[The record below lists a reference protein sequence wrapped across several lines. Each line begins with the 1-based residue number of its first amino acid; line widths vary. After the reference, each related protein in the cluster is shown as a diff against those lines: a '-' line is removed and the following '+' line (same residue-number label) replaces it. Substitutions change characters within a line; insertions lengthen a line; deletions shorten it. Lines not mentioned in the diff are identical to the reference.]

1 MARSRA
7 REMLSLML
15 GGISDGLV
23 IFLEIG
29 RRLAV
34 APGKLA
40 GNPSN
45 LVPARFGHQ
54 DFGVFA
60 Q

>member
-7 REMLSLML
+7 REMPSLML
-15 GGISDGLV
+15 GGVSDGLG
-23 IFLEIG
+23 ILLETG
-29 RRLAV
+29 CRLAV
-34 APGKLA
+34 APGELT

-45 LVPARFGHQ
+45 LVPARLRHQ
-54 DFGVFA
+54 DFGMFA